1 MLREFLCP
9 SVSLKIP
16 QNSGVCVSV
25 RVSLCEGQR
34 LMQAVK
40 RTVIIRKK
48 HDRFCPSRQRTLFQ
62 SVKKSL
68 FLKKTTIS
76 DRKQPVSELLNIKVL
91 P

>member
-48 HDRFCPSRQRTLFQ
+48 HDRFCPSRKRENTFPECQKEPIPEENHDFRPQ
-62 SVKKSL
+62 
-68 FLKKTTIS
+68 TTC
-76 DRKQPVSELLNIKVL
+76 V
-91 P
+91 

>member
-1 MLREFLCP
+1 MLREFLCL

-16 QNSGVCVSV
+16 QNSGVRVSV

-40 RTVIIRKK
+40 RPVIIRKK
-48 HDRFCPSRQRTLFQ
+48 HGHFCLSRQRTLFQ
-62 SVKKSL
+62 SVKKSQ
-68 FLKKTTIS
+68 FLNRITIS